1 MEHEILQR
9 TNEIKELILNEIHT
23 IEDFNNSKDY
33 IIHKIEEIEELVI
46 NKKLNKEEIPPQQ
59 INEEDNSNSP
69 NLNTLKNTLN
79 FNYDDEGIH
88 PVTNNI
94 IVPRAEEQQQFNNN
108 VPYPNNFINE
118 EEDTPSSI
126 NNEVVH
132 RNNNHSLIER
142 EDDDNEDKIDNL
154 NNIENIASSIR
165 PESTTSNH
173 TNSKENEMTSL
184 MNNYQ
189 PIQQNNIIPTNS
201 ITNNEYSKAVNYTYE
216 PSKPSF
222 VPYPEKAKPDSFVF
236 SSNSQPSS
244 PQRKNRQ
251 KATRVADILM
261 KINSNDIL
269 YNILSQIFSN
279 SIFDE
284 LLSSD
289 VDMEL
294 IENVEKT
301 ILEIEKLEQE
311 ETQNLNQNQINST
324 PQFNYNTPNEDLYS
338 KSFTEFN
345 TKPTYYNIP
354 KPNVQ
359 TKPLSSKQTSQRKLN
374 NLNIELMKK
383 YPKTYKTISGY
394 DGVSNNYHS
403 TFKKSKTNSFNG
415 GRTFVNYTT
424 SASGYFDPSL
434 QNGGQSKL
442 SSNYKKNKR
451 DAISPVKQYIESNRL
466 SNYYL

>member
-23 IEDFNNSKDY
+23 ITDFNNSKDY
-33 IIHKIEEIEELVI
+33 IIHRIEEIEELVI

-59 INEEDNSNSP
+59 IKEEDNSNSH

-118 EEDTPSSI
+118 EEDTHSSI

-154 NNIENIASSIR
+154 NNIENIASSIQ

-189 PIQQNNIIPTNS
+189 PIQQNNIISTNS

-383 YPKTYKTISGY
+383 YPKTYKTLSGY

-466 SNYYL
+466 SNL

>member
-33 IIHKIEEIEELVI
+33 IIHRIEEIEELVI
-46 NKKLNKEEIPPQQ
+46 KKKLNKEEIPPQQ
-59 INEEDNSNSP
+59 IKEEDNSNSP

-154 NNIENIASSIR
+154 NNIVNIASSIQ

-189 PIQQNNIIPTNS
+189 PIQQNNIIPTNT

-359 TKPLSSKQTSQRKLN
+359 TKPSSSKQTSQRKLN

>member
-33 IIHKIEEIEELVI
+33 IIHRIEEIEELVI

-59 INEEDNSNSP
+59 IKEEDNSNSH

>member
-9 TNEIKELILNEIHT
+9 TNEIKELIQNEIHT

-33 IIHKIEEIEELVI
+33 LLHRIEEVEELVI
-46 NKKLNKEEIPPQQ
+46 NKEVKKEEIPPQQ
-59 INEEDNSNSP
+59 IKEEDNSNSH

-79 FNYDDEGIH
+79 FNYDEEGIH
-88 PVTNNI
+88 PITNNI
-94 IVPRAEEQQQFNNN
+94 VPRVEEEQQFNNN
-108 VPYPNNFINE
+108 ARFANNFINE

-142 EDDDNEDKIDNL
+142 EDDDNEDKIDN
-154 NNIENIASSIR
+154 IDNIASSIQ

-173 TNSKENEMTSL
+173 TNSKENEVITSL

-189 PIQQNNIIPTNS
+189 PIQQKNILPTNS

-236 SSNSQPSS
+236 SANSQPSS

-311 ETQNLNQNQINST
+311 ETQNYNQNQINST
-324 PQFNYNTPNEDLYS
+324 PQFRYGGLPNEDLYS

-354 KPNVQ
+354 QPKIQ
-359 TKPLSSKQTSQRKLN
+359 TKQSSPKYNSQRKLN

-383 YPKTYKTISGY
+383 YPKTYKTLSGY
-394 DGVSNNYHS
+394 DGVSSNYHR

-451 DAISPVKQYIESNRL
+451 DTISPVKQYIESNRL
-466 SNYYL
+466 SGYYL

>member
-23 IEDFNNSKDY
+23 IADFNNSKDY
-33 IIHKIEEIEELVI
+33 IIHRIEEIEELVI

-59 INEEDNSNSP
+59 IKEEDNSNSH

-88 PVTNNI
+88 PVRNI
-94 IVPRAEEQQQFNNN
+94 NIVPRAEEQQQFNNN
-108 VPYPNNFINE
+108 DPYPNNFINE

-154 NNIENIASSIR
+154 NNIENIASSIQ

-189 PIQQNNIIPTNS
+189 PIQQNNIIPTNT

-279 SIFDE
+279 SVFDE

-383 YPKTYKTISGY
+383 YPKTYKTLSGY

-466 SNYYL
+466 SNL

>member
-33 IIHKIEEIEELVI
+33 IIHRIEEIEELVI

-154 NNIENIASSIR
+154 NNIVNIASSIQ

-189 PIQQNNIIPTNS
+189 PIQQNNIIPTNT

-324 PQFNYNTPNEDLYS
+324 TKFNYNTPNEDLYS

-383 YPKTYKTISGY
+383 YPKTYKTLSGY

-434 QNGGQSKL
+434 QKKGQSKL